1 MSKENICN
9 EMINLIQIIGRPND
23 PTEEMPEVDDFLLNM
38 DSLRFIELVT
48 AIENKY
54 RITMSSENMMKFKSG
69 NLEDIIDSIQSQ
81 LLEKEKAGCLI
92 KK

>member
-1 MSKENICN
+1 MMSKENICD

-69 NLEDIIDSIQSQ
+69 NLENIIDIIQSQ
-81 LLEKEKAGCLI
+81 LLEKEKSDV
-92 KK
+92 